1 MKTLIMLFAISMLVL
16 GSCTETIYEE
26 IIKLDTVFLT
36 SPSQAFAPTVIIQK
50 DTVVLTDTV
59 EVKVI
64 VRDTIINTIN
74 TVDTLIQVV
83 TRDSIIIKEVEKIVN
98 HYDTIVL
105 VQTDTVINNIHHYDT
120 IEVVKTIHDTVTVTV
135 YDRTVIYKDTFY
147 LSDSSHPYSWV
158 PNEIVPFV
166 TEFVNMAYDR
176 GKTINGQPLV
186 IQYVHA
192 DDLPGES
199 WTSFSYHFGNQYVI
213 ELSEQLPTEQQRAGV
228 FREMARLE
236 LVPRKKYSSD
246 VNKVM
251 CPLWSPSRVITTQ
264 DLNELYK

>member
-1 MKTLIMLFAISMLVL
+1 MIWLS
-16 GSCTETIYEE
+16 SCEEIIYEE
-26 IIKLDTVFLT
+26 TIKMDTVWLERNDSIT
-36 SPSQAFAPTVIIQK
+36 PRPVGAVIILK
-50 DTVVLTDTV
+50 DTIFIYRTDTV
-59 EVKVI
+59 NVEVVI
-64 VRDTIINTIN
+64 IEH
-74 TVDTLIQVV
+74 DTLIQIV
-83 TRDSIIIKEVEKIVN
+83 TRDSIIIKEVEKIV
-98 HYDTIVL
+98 TIL
-105 VQTDTVINNIHHYDT
+105 DTVILNQIDT
-120 IEVVKTIHDTVTVTV
+120 IFVTDTLVVTQ

-158 PNEIVPFV
+158 PNEVVPFV

-192 DDLPGES
+192 DDLPGENWS
-199 WTSFSYHFGNQYVI
+199 SFSYHFGNQYVI
-213 ELSEQLPTEQQRAGV
+213 ELSEELPTEQHRAGV